1 MDFLSNLAT
10 GFNALF
16 DAGATQFM
24 GWVTGILPKLIVL
37 MTAIYA
43 FTKLVGE
50 KRVEKAAYFLSK
62 NTILRYTILPFLAC
76 FFLTNPMCYTFGRFV
91 KEEYKPAFSDST
103 LSMLHYPLGVFPHIN
118 AGEIFTW
125 MGIASGVMETGVNI
139 NDLAIRYLLLGFV
152 VIFVRG
158 YSTELM
164 FKYLRGK
171 SLKSGRRC
179 K

>member
-1 MDFLSNLAT
+1 MEILSNLAT

-16 DAGATQFM
+16 DAGAAQFM
-24 GWVTGILPKLIVL
+24 NWVTGILPKLIVL

-50 KRVEKAAYFLSK
+50 KRVEKAAGVLSK
-62 NTILRYTILPFLAC
+62 NTILRYTLLPFFAV

-103 LSMLHYPLGVFPHIN
+103 LSMLHYPLGIFPHIN

-125 MGIASGVMETGVNI
+125 MGIASGVQATGVNL
-139 NDLAIRYLLLGFV
+139 NDLAIRYFLLGFI
-152 VIFVRG
+152 VIFIRG

-164 FKYLRGK
+164 CKYLTNK
-171 SLKSGRRC
+171 KLRRRADV
-179 K
+179 